1 MEFIQNEWWKAEAEQ
16 LRVSRLDAHRST
28 YSLNSAS
35 QQISDP

>member
-1 MEFIQNEWWKAEAEQ
+1 MEFIEKEMVESKE
-16 LRVSRLDAHRST
+16 LRVTRFDSHRST